1 MDQSDGER
9 YKAALEEILR
19 VGTTPDTTAIGTLP
33 GGEIGPLWSVGGQE
47 KAFAKILQTARD
59 ALDGGTA

>member
-19 VGTTPDTTAIGTLP
+19 VGTTPDTMAIGTLP
-33 GGEIGPLWSVGGQE
+33 GGAIGPLWSVGGQE
-47 KAFAKILQTARD
+47 KAFAKILQIATD
-59 ALDGGTA
+59 ALDGETA